1 MNTEVVRLKT
11 GYDDLEHVIGELNAV
26 AKVTDSLLTGY
37 KKKVDFNRYIW
48 FYENV
53 TDILARHIAAIH
65 KGRVMKE

>member
-1 MNTEVVRLKT
+1 METV
-11 GYDDLEHVIGELNAV
+11 YDDPEFCLKELLAV

-53 TDILARHIAAIH
+53 TDILARHIAAIQSR
-65 KGRVMKE
+65 RVKQE